1 MGIVANF
8 DMAGI
13 EAMLEQFV
21 GSAIKGTVRE
31 LTLLGMKCVNYAREI
46 PDPEHGGNGFTDH
59 TGNLRSSIG
68 FKIFVGGEAV
78 NENYKLY
85 RNGHDGLAKGKA
97 LADKVGAGC
106 GEDQIM
112 LVITAGMEYAVYV
125 ESDDSYGH
133 RGRDVIASSELLAKQ
148 EWPKMKK
155 KIDEMVKRQM
165 KKFR

>member
-1 MGIVANF
+1 MANF

-21 GSAIKGTVRE
+21 GSVISGAVSE

-46 PDPEHGGNGFTDH
+46 PDPEHGGNGFTDQ

-97 LADKVGAGC
+97 LADEVGAGC

-112 LVITAGMEYAVYV
+112 LVITAGMEYAIHL
-125 ESDDSYGH
+125 ESLYK
-133 RGRDVIASSELLAKQ
+133 RDVIASAELLAKQ
-148 EWPKMKK
+148 EWPKLKENIKNIVEREMKK
-155 KIDEMVKRQM
+155 MR
-165 KKFR
+165 

>member
-1 MGIVANF
+1 MANF

-21 GSAIKGTVRE
+21 VSAIKGTVSE
-31 LTLLGMKCVNYAREI
+31 LTLLGMKCVNYARKI
-46 PDPEHGGNGFTDH
+46 PDPEHGGNGFTDQ

-97 LADKVGAGC
+97 LADEVGAGC

-112 LVITAGMEYAVYV
+112 LVITAGMEYAIHV
-125 ESDDSYGH
+125 ESC
-133 RGRDVIASSELLAKQ
+133 GRDVIASSELLAKQ
-148 EWPKMKK
+148 EWPKLKENIKNIVEREMKK
-155 KIDEMVKRQM
+155 MR
-165 KKFR
+165 